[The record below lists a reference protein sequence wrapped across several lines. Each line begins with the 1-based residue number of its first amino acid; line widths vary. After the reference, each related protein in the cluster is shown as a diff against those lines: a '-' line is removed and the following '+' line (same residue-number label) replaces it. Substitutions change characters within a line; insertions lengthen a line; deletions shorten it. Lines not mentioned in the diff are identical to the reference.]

1 MAVTMLYFMER
12 EFLESLKN
20 IVSDEKAVLELDDDK
35 KVSKLRFIPTTSI
48 IDKKIA
54 ERLALSIC
62 RSGFLL
68 QNGER
73 IGSGF
78 ELDIK

>member
-1 MAVTMLYFMER
+1 MLYFTER

-20 IVSDEKAVLELDDDK
+20 IVSDEKALLELDDDK
-35 KVSKLRFIPTTSI
+35 KLAKLTFVPATSI

-54 ERLALSIC
+54 ERLAQSIC

-68 QNGER
+68 ANGER

>member
-1 MAVTMLYFMER
+1 MVVTQLYFAEK
-12 EFLESLKN
+12 EFLESLRN
-20 IVSDEKAVLELDDDK
+20 VVSDEKAVLELDDEQNK
-35 KVSKLRFIPTTSI
+35 AKLRFIPTTSI
-48 IDKKIA
+48 VDKKIA

-73 IGSGF
+73 IGTGF
-78 ELDIK
+78 DLDIA